1 MKTTTAILGAC
12 ALVVGLALA
21 VSAGTARADAYQ
33 PLREDP
39 VIHQGL
45 TAFSVGRTIHLRC
58 PDISGRMLRTLSFLE
73 GLVDRA
79 ERLGFTRAEV
89 RAYIDN
95 DADQA
100 RYRDIAADYF
110 AARGA
115 DARVP
120 ADVCRVGRD
129 EIAAGSPIG
138 RLLRGG

>member
-12 ALVVGLALA
+12 AFAVVFALV
-21 VSAGTARADAYQ
+21 VSAGTARADQFQ
-33 PLREDP
+33 PLRDDP

-45 TAFSVGRTIHLRC
+45 TAFSVGRMIHLRC
-58 PDISGRMLRTLSFLE
+58 PDISGRMLRTLGFLE

-79 ERLGFTRAEV
+79 EALGFDRSEI

-95 DADQA
+95 DADQQ
-100 RYRDIAADYF
+100 RYRRIARDYF

-115 DARVP
+115 DMDDP
-120 ADVCRVGRD
+120 EGVCRVGRD

-138 RLLRGG
+138 RLLREG